1 MMQIVVPAGVVAGQP
16 FMVNTPSGLMQV
28 VCPPGVKAGD
38 PMQVNVPLPAT
49 TVVAA
54 PVQPVAMGV
63 VLAE

>member
-1 MMQIVVPAGVVAGQP
+1 MSRSSCRVRLCA
-16 FMVNTPSGLMQV
+16 
-28 VCPPGVKAGD
+28 PGVEAGD